1 MLFFIKNPIY
11 LLGIQMKSI
20 QFFAITAILIANAYV
35 LPANAGVK
43 VDNLLEASS
52 DTNQCKLLPSN
63 PNLLKKVATGFAL
76 NPNKGLVADVYM
88 LNEGVK
94 NPSWFYIVK
103 DVKTKKTVAN
113 IYLAYE
119 GSNYPYGKKMQ
130 HAWQPAIG
138 TCGGFKTQRVIV
150 GNHINKTLGNF
161 FLTQPVG
168 DYTTQVPNYKSLRIQ

>member
-1 MLFFIKNPIY
+1 
-11 LLGIQMKSI
+11 MKSI
-20 QFFAITAILIANAYV
+20 QLIALASVLLASLN

-43 VDNLLEASS
+43 VNDLLDATS
-52 DTNQCKLLPSN
+52 DTNQCKLVGSN
-63 PNLLKKVATGFAL
+63 PDLLKKVSTNLPVNAQKTL
-76 NPNKGLVADVYM
+76 IADVYM
-88 LNEGVK
+88 LGEGVK

-103 DVKTKKTVAN
+103 DAKTKKPVAN

-168 DYTTQVPNYKSLRIQ
+168 DLTTQKPDFKSLRIQ